1 MSTCASSAA
10 VQEMKLQKS
19 ARSSLRGSAQ
29 LIRSEVATSRQQADD
44 IIPTE
49 ISRTKP
55 LAQLTAAD
63 IPRGMTLED
72 LATDA
77 EPSNPDLSQ

>member
-1 MSTCASSAA
+1 MSTYASSAA
-10 VQEMKLQKS
+10 VQEMKLHKS
-19 ARSSLRGSAQ
+19 ARSSPRGSAQ
-29 LIRSEVATSRQQADD
+29 LIRSEVPTPRQQSDE
-44 IIPTE
+44 IIPIE
-49 ISRTKP
+49 VSRTKP

-77 EPSNPDLSQ
+77 EPSNPD